1 MRSRPWEEG
10 REIPVPYDPI
20 QHDLYRASDP
30 TCCFHAVR
38 WPLKAGRGKF
48 GEFPLV
54 VAREHFRKLGYT
66 VLASEPRLPGED
78 GFILVSYPGKRRVG
92 DPAYRRMEAIF
103 GDRRLAEL
111 NEHADVAKRKRTG
124 NRGGGD
130 PDLFAFRPET
140 PADRFFVEVK
150 HHDQI
155 TEKQRVT
162 FPLIEQLCPIMVAT
176 LFPTAQA
183 RRYLRRSRKRYL
195 ATVGKP

>member
-1 MRSRPWEEG
+1 MRSHLWEAE
-10 REIPVPYDPI
+10 REIAVPYEPI
-20 QHDLYRASDP
+20 QYDLYRADDR

-38 WPLKAGRGKF
+38 WPLNAGRGKF

-54 VAREHFRKLGYT
+54 VVREHFRKLGYT
-66 VLASEPRLPGED
+66 VLASEPRLPRKE
-78 GFILVSYPGKRRVG
+78 GFILVSYPGKRRAG

-103 GDRRLAEL
+103 GARVLAEL
-111 NEHADVAKRKRTG
+111 NEEADIAKRERTG

-130 PDLFAFRPET
+130 PDLFAFRPGA

-162 FPLIEQLCPIMVAT
+162 FPLIEQLCPIIVAR
-176 LFPTAQA
+176 LVPTALA
-183 RRYLRRSRKRYL
+183 KRRRDGRSR
-195 ATVGKP
+195 AEH